1 MKKIIFISCMILSMI
16 FISCEDD
23 KVEKF
28 IKIVANKLKQ
38 GSLFIIG
45 QHDTS
50 NTFIDRHLLENQ
62 FIKIFE
68 HVYQKL

>member
-1 MKKIIFISCMILSMI
+1 MIILTQYRNILGY
-16 FISCEDD
+16 FEDN

-45 QHDTS
+45 EYDTS
-50 NTFIDRHLLENQ
+50 NTFIDRHLLENK
-62 FIKIFE
+62 FIKVFE